1 MTSGVLKISDLRRGG
16 WDDKAIRA
24 ALDAGTLVRITR
36 GWVAHPTAESAVVRA
51 VSKGGRLG
59 CLSGCAQYGLW
70 TRPPGEPHVIVDR
83 GAKRS
88 HPNWH
93 PHYGPLPA
101 EAVFPLADCLAQVIR
116 HHSAEDALMVL
127 ESAVNLGL
135 TSLTDARVLIAGT
148 SGRQQHA
155 LRFFDPSAESGS
167 ETRLRLWLQQHQV
180 QVKPQID
187 IPGVGRVDFLVG
199 KSLLLECDSRTHH
212 QYRDE
217 DYRRDM
223 AARALGYAPVRLSYR
238 QLFDDWT
245 DTQEYLLRLLRTR
258 RHHRPPRPY

>member
-1 MTSGVLKISDLRRGG
+1 
-16 WDDKAIRA
+16 
-24 ALDAGTLVRITR
+24 
-36 GWVAHPTAESAVVRA
+36 
-51 VSKGGRLG
+51 
-59 CLSGCAQYGLW
+59 
-70 TRPPGEPHVIVDR
+70 
-83 GAKRS
+83 
-88 HPNWH
+88 
-93 PHYGPLPA
+93 
-101 EAVFPLADCLAQVIR
+101 
-116 HHSAEDALMVL
+116 MVL

-135 TSLTDARVLIAGT
+135 ISLTDARVLIAGT
-148 SGRQQHA
+148 SGRKQHA
-155 LRFFDPSAESGS
+155 LRFFDPGAESGS

-245 DTQEYLLRLLRTR
+245 DTQEYLVRLLRTR

>member
-1 MTSGVLKISDLRRGG
+1 MSSGVLTISDLRRGG

-36 GWVAHPTAESAVVRA
+36 GWVALPTAASAVVRA
-51 VSKGGRLG
+51 VRKGGRLG
-59 CLSGCAQYGLW
+59 CLSGCAHFGLW
-70 TRPPGEPHVIVDR
+70 TPPPGEPHVIVDR

-101 EAVFPLADCLAQVIR
+101 EAVFPLTDCLAQVIR

-127 ESAVNLGL
+127 ESAVNLGRI
-135 TSLTDARVLIAGT
+135 SMTDASVLIAGT
-148 SGRQQHA
+148 SGRKQHA

-180 QVKPQID
+180 QVRPQVD
-187 IPGVGRVDFLVG
+187 IPGVGRVDFLVA
-199 KSLLLECDSRTHH
+199 KSLILECDSRTHH
-212 QYRDE
+212 QYREE

-223 AARALGYAPVRLSYR
+223 AARALGYTPIRFSYR

-258 RHHRPPRPY
+258 QHQRPPRPY